1 MKLEPTSEV
10 TPGSHFLLNL
20 ATGRAGHATLSAKG
34 EQQAARLG
42 EYFKTHGLA
51 EFDAIFSS
59 TSTRAKQTAKIV
71 CSTLG
76 ISPEIVKETDEL
88 LEQCHGGWEGR
99 LREEVYTPEVKAALE
114 ANYWQYRP
122 EGLSPEG
129 LESESQQQVEQRIH
143 RFVEEHVLKKPP
155 GYDRTEPFRVAVFGH
170 GYAVK
175 SPPCDSLLQSV
186 DEIFPSRSHAVFS
199 SHVSQGRSLSY
210 GSSYQPQTRL
220 DNTGITEVH
229 YDVAPGS
236 RGGWQLIR
244 VNDHAHLR

>member
-129 LESESQQQVEQRIH
+129 LESESQQQVAA
-143 RFVEEHVLKKPP
+143 KP
-155 GYDRTEPFRVAVFGH
+155 GY
-170 GYAVK
+170 
-175 SPPCDSLLQSV
+175 
-186 DEIFPSRSHAVFS
+186 S
-199 SHVSQGRSLSY
+199 SHFRRLSNASIDLLKSMY
-210 GSSYQPQTRL
+210 
-220 DNTGITEVH
+220 
-229 YDVAPGS
+229 
-236 RGGWQLIR
+236 
-244 VNDHAHLR
+244 